1 MTEEIDREIEEKEP
15 GFEKGMVSI
24 EIFSSEKE
32 EETNGEEME
41 DSCMMEKSAEKNESC
56 RKRRSRASQ

>member
-32 EETNGEEME
+32 EETMG
-41 DSCMMEKSAEKNESC
+41 
-56 RKRRSRASQ
+56 RKWKTVA